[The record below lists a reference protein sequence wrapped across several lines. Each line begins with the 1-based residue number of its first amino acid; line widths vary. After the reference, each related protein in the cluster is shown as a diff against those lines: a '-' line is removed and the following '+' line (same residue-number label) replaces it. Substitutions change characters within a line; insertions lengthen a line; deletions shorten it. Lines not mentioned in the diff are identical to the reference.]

1 MSKKKEKSEFVKEIY
16 FKHKNIIVVGDYV
29 NNETKIQVY
38 CKDCKQ
44 FSFIRPTNLLH
55 AKQGCI
61 HCKHKANG
69 DLHRKTNDDYQ
80 SELCKKYEDR
90 FTLISD
96 YKGNHSRVKIQ
107 CNKCNQSFEKDA
119 IYFLNTGLCPICEGR
134 KVVKGIN
141 DLWTTHPEI
150 ASLFKDKNLGYQ
162 MAYKTNGK
170 NKISCICPKC
180 GFEKQMFM
188 KNIIYYG
195 FYCENCDDGISY
207 NEKVIAS
214 MLMQLGIKF
223 EKEKIFEWSHN
234 KKYDFYIED
243 KSCIIEVHG
252 LQHYKY
258 TGLKRS
264 LKEEQEND
272 AFKKENAISNG
283 IQNYIVLDCRKSKID
298 WIRNSVNESTLPSL
312 FNFNVDDIDWES
324 CNDFAKTSLIETVYH
339 YYQTVTTNK
348 SEIARVFNLCP
359 DTIRKYIKIMSP
371 VV

>member
-1 MSKKKEKSEFVKEIY
+1 MSSKKEKSEFVKEIY
-16 FKHKNIIVVGDYV
+16 FKHKNIIIVGDYV
-29 NNETKIQVY
+29 NAETKIEVY

-44 FSFIRPTNLLH
+44 FSFIRPKNLLH

-61 HCKHKANG
+61 HCKHTANG

-80 SELCKKYEDR
+80 NELCEKYGDR
-90 FTLISD
+90 FSLISD
-96 YKGNHSRVKIQ
+96 YKGNHSRVRIK

-141 DLWTTHPEI
+141 DLWTTNPEI
-150 ASLFKDKNLGYQ
+150 ASLFKDKNLGYK

-170 NKISCICPKC
+170 NKIPCICPKC
-180 GFEKQMFM
+180 GFEKSMYM

-207 NEKVIAS
+207 NEKVIS
-214 MLMQLGIKF
+214 SLLMQLGINF
-223 EKEKIFEWSHN
+223 EKEKDFEWSNN
-234 KKYDFYIED
+234 KRYDFYVKE
-243 KSCIIEVHG
+243 KSCIIETHG
-252 LQHYKY
+252 LQHYKH

-272 AFKKENAISNG
+272 IFKLESAISNG
-283 IQNYIVLDCRKSKID
+283 IQNYVVLDCRKSNIN
-298 WIRNSVNESTLPSL
+298 WIKDSVMKSILPSI
-312 FNFNVDDIDWES
+312 FGFKETDINWDE
-324 CNDFAKTSLIETVYH
+324 CNDFGKTSLIKEVYH

-348 SEIARVFNLCP
+348 SEIARVFKLCP
-359 DTIRKYIKIMSP
+359 DTVRKYIKIMSP
-371 VV
+371 AT